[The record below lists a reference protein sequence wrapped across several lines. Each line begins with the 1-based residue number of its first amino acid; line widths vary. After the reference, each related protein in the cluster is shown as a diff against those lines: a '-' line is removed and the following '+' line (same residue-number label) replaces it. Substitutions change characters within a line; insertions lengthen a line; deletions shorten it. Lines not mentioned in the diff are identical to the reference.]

1 MVYGNWIRSRYLGHL
16 SHSQH
21 LHRIVKVR
29 VDINKEYM
37 ASSTIN
43 SAFNRQYDF
52 LRIMAVDLASSPL
65 ELPKK
70 TGITWKESSEMR
82 VSGSSDCL
90 KAATCLF
97 PYHLESGKD
106 MEIVR
111 VMPSWNNFQ
120 KIRLIPDVV

>member
-1 MVYGNWIRSRYLGHL
+1 MVNGNWIRSRYLGHG
-16 SHSQH
+16 SHNH
-21 LHRIVKVR
+21 YLRRIVKVR
-29 VDINKEYM
+29 VESDDVCK

-43 SAFNRQYDF
+43 AKFHRQYDF
-52 LRIMAVDLASSPL
+52 MRIIVVLLATSPS
-65 ELPKK
+65 EIATN

-82 VSGSSDCL
+82 VSGSTGCL

-120 KIRLIPDVV
+120 KIRLIPAIV